1 MSAYQRLFADDM
13 VIASSVEDFAE
24 RYRRHDRYSALPE
37 SQREAILRVHR
48 QEIEIH
54 GITWIAGYDSNTGK
68 LVSWSGEALVD
79 NPTVVET
86 PSLFQEAY

>member
-24 RYRRHDRYSALPE
+24 RYRRPDRYSALPE
-37 SQREAILRVHR
+37 SQREAILRCHR
-48 QEIEIH
+48 REIEVH

-68 LVSWSGEALVD
+68 IVSWSPECVQVGEEL
-79 NPTVVET
+79 
-86 PSLFQEAY
+86 